1 MWLTRLFRTKKVL
14 VVMNDKKVILED
26 NIAIEQLGNYFIV
39 LSEIVIEFRN
49 KLFTLAF
56 G

>member
-1 MWLTRLFRTKKVL
+1 MVNTVVQNKKSISCYD
-14 VVMNDKKVILED
+14 DKKVILED
-26 NIAIEQLGNYFIV
+26 NIAIEPLGNYFIV